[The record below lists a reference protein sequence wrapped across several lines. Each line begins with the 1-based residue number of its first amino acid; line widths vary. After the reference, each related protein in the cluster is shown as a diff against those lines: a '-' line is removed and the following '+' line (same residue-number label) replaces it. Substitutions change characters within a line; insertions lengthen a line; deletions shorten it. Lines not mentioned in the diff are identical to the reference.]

1 MIDSKHP
8 DYIARESQWQRCRDT
23 FEGDDK
29 VKERGTI
36 YLPKLKKQSEED
48 YKSYRQRADFF
59 DAVSRTV
66 QGLTGAVMRTD
77 PVIEGDIE
85 NAGDITAT
93 GISLNSFITY
103 ALTERLLMGRLGIL
117 VDHNGERA
125 YLAGYNTE
133 QNINWLDDRVIL
145 SEKVVESATD
155 DIYKQS
161 QIQQYRELVL
171 EDGRYLVNIWR
182 EKGKGWEVVDTIE
195 PTKQG
200 SRLDFIPYVSISVD
214 GANFSPEK
222 PPILGLANMNLSH
235 YRTSA
240 DLEHGR
246 HYTALPTPWVTG
258 LNEGELYIGSQV
270 AWILPEGSQAG
281 YLEFT
286 GQGLQA
292 LEKASEDK
300 RGMMA
305 ALGAQLLQSHK
316 NGVEAEGTQKL
327 RHNAEA
333 SVLVTVV
340 KDVEDGVNAALE
352 MMAEWE
358 GKAPATIKLNTDFS
372 DIGIS
377 NDDLTALMQAW
388 QSGGIS
394 HDTFLWNLQK
404 GEVLPEGRTIE
415 EEKDLVD
422 MQLGNLDA

>member
-23 FEGDDK
+23 FEGEDM
-29 VKERGTI
+29 VKYKKEA
-36 YLPKLKKQSEED
+36 YLPKLKKQGDDD
-48 YKSYRQRADFF
+48 YKAYQKRADFF
-59 DAVSRTV
+59 SAVSRTV

-85 NAGDITAT
+85 DAGDITGT
-93 GISLNSFITY
+93 GISLNSFISY

-133 QNINWLDDRVIL
+133 QNINWMDDRVIL
-145 SEKVVESATD
+145 SEKVLQSDPD
-155 DIYKQS
+155 DLYNLRS
-161 QIQQYRELVL
+161 VQQYRELML

-182 EKGKGWEVVDTIE
+182 EKDKGWEIVNTFE

-200 SRLDFIPYVSISVD
+200 ARLDFIPYISISVD

-222 PPILGLANMNLSH
+222 PPLLDLANMNLSH

-305 ALGAQLLQSHK
+305 ALGAQLLQSQK

-340 KDVEDGVNAALE
+340 KDVEDGINAALE

-358 GKAPATIKLNTDFS
+358 GKTPATIKLNTDFS

-415 EEKDLVD
+415 DEKGLIDVEGPAID
-422 MQLGNLDA
+422 G